1 MSRSSRRHAPDGALR
16 LEATYNAFDMP
27 LDESVSH
34 PWQAW
39 MQIRQAAQARSLV
52 TCEICGPAGR
62 ARGGGDSGLV
72 RCDHHVDV
80 VDDPDDREVLRHFLE
95 DYGDGLDFMQEM
107 QRMSRDSDDDT
118 RH

>member
-1 MSRSSRRHAPDGALR
+1 
-16 LEATYNAFDMP
+16 
-27 LDESVSH
+27 
-34 PWQAW
+34 
-39 MQIRQAAQARSLV
+39 MQIRQAAQASFSRHLRDLRSR
-52 TCEICGPAGR
+52 GPGE
-62 ARGGGDSGLV
+62 GGGDSGLV